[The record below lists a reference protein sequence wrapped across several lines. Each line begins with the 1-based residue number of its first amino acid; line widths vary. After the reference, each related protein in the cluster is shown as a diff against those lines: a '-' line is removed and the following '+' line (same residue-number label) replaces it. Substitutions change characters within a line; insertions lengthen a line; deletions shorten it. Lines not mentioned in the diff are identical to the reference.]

1 MFNLKNTLSQ
11 APSEHIRGNTDSLG
25 ASVSGMPETS
35 FDKEREYD
43 KEKFNPRAFH
53 IDDVQKT
60 VLGYFEPGQFIPVHA
75 PDSTLTVVM
84 HEGGGIVR
92 DGDDEHKVE
101 AGNVVVVPAGNE
113 RGVRAGDEGIEA
125 ALVVSPPPTEAD
137 HEKVREGLRKGVFEP

>member
-1 MFNLKNTLSQ
+1 
-11 APSEHIRGNTDSLG
+11 
-25 ASVSGMPETS
+25 MPETS

-53 IDDVQKT
+53 ADDVQKT

-75 PDSTLTVVM
+75 PESTLTVVV

-92 DGDDEHKVE
+92 DGDDEHEVE
-101 AGNVVVVPAGNE
+101 AGSVVVVPAGVE
-113 RGVRAGDEGIEA
+113 RGVRAGNEGIEA

-137 HEKVREGLRKGVFEP
+137 HEKVREGIQKGVFEP